1 MPLSTDDA
9 VAIQQL
15 YARYNHLVDSGR
27 GAEWA
32 ATFVE
37 EGTLD
42 TGMGF
47 AVDGTPAA
55 RTEFGDNVPV
65 MMPGSRHVASNV
77 WIDGDGATA
86 EGSAYL
92 QLWVADE
99 ETGGVEAAGE
109 RAVPRHPASHR
120 RRLAIRRSR
129 AGARC
134 RPADRR
140 RHQLTPGRSTRR

>member
-1 MPLSTDDA
+1 MPLSTDDV

-15 YARYNHLVDSGR
+15 YANYNHLVDSGR
-27 GAEWA
+27 GADWA

-37 EGTLD
+37 DGTLD

-47 AVDGTPAA
+47 AVEGTPSA

-77 WIDGDGATA
+77 WVDGDGTNAV
-86 EGSAYL
+86 GSAYL

-99 ETGGVEAAGE
+99 ATGGSKLLVSGLYRDTLRRTEDGWRFVARVLVPDAGQ
-109 RAVPRHPASHR
+109 A
-120 RRLAIRRSR
+120 
-129 AGARC
+129 
-134 RPADRR
+134 
-140 RHQLTPGRSTRR
+140 TPGSLD

>member
-1 MPLSTDDA
+1 MPLSTDDV

-27 GAEWA
+27 GVDWA

-37 EGTLD
+37 DGTLD

-47 AVDGTPAA
+47 AVDGTTAA

-77 WIDGDGATA
+77 WVDGDGDTA

-92 QLWVADE
+92 QLWVADD
-99 ETGGVEAAGE
+99 ETGGSKLLVSGLYRDALRRTEAGWRFVTRVLVPDAGQ
-109 RAVPRHPASHR
+109 PTSGS
-120 RRLAIRRSR
+120 IS
-129 AGARC
+129 
-134 RPADRR
+134 
-140 RHQLTPGRSTRR
+140 

>member
-99 ETGGVEAAGE
+99 ETGGSKLLVSGLYRDTLRRTDAGW
-109 RAVPRHPASHR
+109 RFVDLVLVPDAGQRT
-120 RRLAIRRSR
+120 
-129 AGARC
+129 AGAI
-134 RPADRR
+134 
-140 RHQLTPGRSTRR
+140 S